1 MNKSLRVL
9 FVDDNEDDTLLL
21 LREFRKAGYLVESQR
36 VQTLS
41 HLRAALEQGDWD
53 LLLLDYNL
61 PGFTCLDVLRVTNT
75 FHLDIPIIAISG
87 TMGEEVAIEV
97 MHAGAHDY
105 ILKDRLGRLIPAV
118 EREIAEMKIHR
129 DRQRAQRELALSEER
144 FRQLT
149 ESIVETFML
158 IDFHDMAVLYV
169 SPPFEQLT
177 EYPCEWLLGHTA
189 TRLLEIVHPE
199 DYSRIQSQLMNN
211 SWAHFDEEFRLL
223 RATGEERW
231 LHARHTPVHD
241 KDGNI
246 NRIAVIAE
254 DITER
259 KRMEHELQKMFRVL
273 EQTADSV
280 MMTDSEGLIEYVN
293 PSFEN
298 ISGYNRNELLGC
310 KPNVLKSGFQD
321 DHFYTRV
328 WKMLKAGMPFS
339 DIFINRR
346 KDGELYYESKTITPI
361 RDVNGVITH
370 YVSTGKDITE
380 RLLAQERLQ
389 QIVNYDTVTGLASRI
404 LLNDRLEQALL
415 EARRRMQR
423 VAVLCIRIGHSDI
436 LGDIRERSARER
448 LLRAMAQRL
457 RDAVGNGV
465 TVARL
470 SDDEFAVMEQQC
482 ESREMVEQLAR
493 EILAAY
499 ANPVESDGYRVFVSP
514 TIGISLF
521 PDDAQ
526 ETESLLKNAASALS
540 HVHQGVQE
548 SFQFYQRGMG
558 AKKGRLSN

>member
-1 MNKSLRVL
+1 
-9 FVDDNEDDTLLL
+9 
-21 LREFRKAGYLVESQR
+21 
-36 VQTLS
+36 
-41 HLRAALEQGDWD
+41 
-53 LLLLDYNL
+53 
-61 PGFTCLDVLRVTNT
+61 
-75 FHLDIPIIAISG
+75 
-87 TMGEEVAIEV
+87 
-97 MHAGAHDY
+97 
-105 ILKDRLGRLIPAV
+105 
-118 EREIAEMKIHR
+118 
-129 DRQRAQRELALSEER
+129 
-144 FRQLT
+144 
-149 ESIVETFML
+149 ML
-158 IDFHDMAVLYV
+158 IDFHDMTVLYV
-169 SPPFEQLT
+169 SPSFEQLT
-177 EYPCEWLLGHTA
+177 EHPCEWLLGHTA
-189 TRLLEIVHPE
+189 PRLLELVHPE
-199 DYSRIQSQLMNN
+199 DYSRIQLQLMSN
-211 SWAHFDEEFRLL
+211 SWAHFDEEFRFL

-231 LHARHTPVHD
+231 LHSRHTPVHD

-259 KRMEHELQKMFRVL
+259 KRMQQELQKMFRVL

-280 MMTDSEGLIEYVN
+280 MVTDREGIIEYVN

-310 KPNVLKSGFQD
+310 KPSVLKSGFQD

-328 WKMLKAGMPFS
+328 WKTLKAGMPFS

-380 RLLAQERLQ
+380 RLIAQERFQ

-415 EARRRMQR
+415 EARRRVQR
-423 VAVLCIRIGHSDI
+423 VAVLCIRIGHADI
-436 LGDIRERSARER
+436 FGDIRERSARER

-482 ESREMVEQLAR
+482 ESREVVEQLAR

-499 ANPVESDGYRVFVSP
+499 ASPVESDGYRVFVSP

-540 HVHQGVQE
+540 HAHQGVQE
-548 SFQFYQRGMG
+548 PFQFYQRGMG